1 MSQLRVLCL
10 RPFRVFIAVL
20 VGLCFGLQSALAQ
33 SGGIAIVRDAEIE
46 QLLKDYAAP
55 VLKAAGLG
63 NSGIEIIIVNDPSF
77 NAFVTGRRI
86 FMYTGAL
93 MMTES
98 PNEIIGVMAHEAG
111 HIAGGHQFRLR
122 EKLDAARTIAILSSL
137 IGAGAMAAGAA
148 SGDSGV
154 AQVGSGIMTAGGEVA
169 RRGLLAYQRGEESAA
184 DASAVVYLNKT
195 GQSAKGMITTFE
207 RLSKSMQFNS
217 QVDPYQLSHPM
228 PRERIQALRTEAMA
242 SQYFETLDKPA
253 LQERHS
259 LVRAKIAAYAGGAGA
274 LRRIF
279 RDNASLPARYGDAI
293 TSTLTGNPA
302 SAVKKTQALVK
313 ERPKNPF
320 FHEILGD
327 ALLRANKP
335 QEAAKAYGQAIKLM
349 SGKASLIR
357 IQQGR
362 ALLAAGDTEAAIKTL
377 ETGVSYDS
385 RSADGYGALAQAYG
399 AVGRIGEAELATAEM
414 NYNSGRFQEA
424 QKFAIRAQTKLQKNS
439 PEWKRAQDIIKFKK

>member
-1 MSQLRVLCL
+1 MLMSQLRVLCL

-217 QVDPYQLSHPM
+217 QVDPYQ
-228 PRERIQALRTEAMA
+228 
-242 SQYFETLDKPA
+242 
-253 LQERHS
+253 
-259 LVRAKIAAYAGGAGA
+259 
-274 LRRIF
+274 
-279 RDNASLPARYGDAI
+279 
-293 TSTLTGNPA
+293 
-302 SAVKKTQALVK
+302 
-313 ERPKNPF
+313 
-320 FHEILGD
+320 
-327 ALLRANKP
+327 
-335 QEAAKAYGQAIKLM
+335 
-349 SGKASLIR
+349 
-357 IQQGR
+357 
-362 ALLAAGDTEAAIKTL
+362 
-377 ETGVSYDS
+377 
-385 RSADGYGALAQAYG
+385 
-399 AVGRIGEAELATAEM
+399 
-414 NYNSGRFQEA
+414 
-424 QKFAIRAQTKLQKNS
+424 
-439 PEWKRAQDIIKFKK
+439 